1 MATAM
6 VLKVWSWTSSIH
18 FLRHESEMQIL
29 KSHPRSTA
37 SEILGGAGTGIY
49 VLAGPLQAI
58 LV

>member
-1 MATAM
+1 
-6 VLKVWSWTSSIH
+6 
-18 FLRHESEMQIL
+18 MQIL

-58 LV
+58 LVWIEIWSLSGHNNLS